1 MSGFFSRPG
10 ERGGALPVA
19 LAAVALLTFI
29 GLVMLGIVREG
40 FVQAHLAEETV
51 RAELLAQKGLDE
63 VRGLIRLETEK
74 ANAGGADYKSRV
86 DKTQDALDHLTGWMD
101 GRTADGLNGAYEIE
115 VLDDR
120 DNFAAFMANIDTIHD
135 YPYSRVLTVRSTGR
149 AAGGAGRSAALE
161 QTVIV
166 STINPVFYY
175 PLSAQKDIHLNGA
188 SSIVGDV
195 LARTGFIHTSNAAH
209 FIGLPGSAYSKKTD
223 YPSFEG
229 FYREGGAGPKPVKQF
244 SKRMPFEDVRMQMD
258 EDIDIASRVALMM
271 DELQAALPPPNAGT
285 NFGGIG
291 SHALP
296 ANIAGPLKF
305 EDQWID
311 VVSNTALAGDLA
323 IRDGVLTVYPGAV
336 FRVDGGSVYVRYPSP
351 FSAAADLAGTVV
363 LDAGEAMVVDGD
375 VVMHE
380 HFRFRGNLYVRGNLQ
395 VIGSVNVDGTIFV
408 DGHADLKRAKV
419 INDDPGW
426 AEKPLIL
433 LVSGNL
439 TFSDSRP
446 DDEPVKLRAFFY
458 SLENIQ
464 LYGVQT
470 KLDIRGGVHG
480 RDVTL
485 NAVRESEARTD
496 PTYDGGPLPGE
507 REYWFTPTHEQ
518 LNLGP
523 EYANLQIRY
532 DDMIYLD
539 PPVGIPVTEHVTIF
553 FKKN

>member
-1 MSGFFSRPG
+1 
-10 ERGGALPVA
+10 
-19 LAAVALLTFI
+19 
-29 GLVMLGIVREG
+29 
-40 FVQAHLAEETV
+40 
-51 RAELLAQKGLDE
+51 
-63 VRGLIRLETEK
+63 
-74 ANAGGADYKSRV
+74 
-86 DKTQDALDHLTGWMD
+86 
-101 GRTADGLNGAYEIE
+101 
-115 VLDDR
+115 
-120 DNFAAFMANIDTIHD
+120 
-135 YPYSRVLTVRSTGR
+135 
-149 AAGGAGRSAALE
+149 
-161 QTVIV
+161 
-166 STINPVFYY
+166 
-175 PLSAQKDIHLNGA
+175 
-188 SSIVGDV
+188 
-195 LARTGFIHTSNAAH
+195 
-209 FIGLPGSAYSKKTD
+209 
-223 YPSFEG
+223 
-229 FYREGGAGPKPVKQF
+229 
-244 SKRMPFEDVRMQMD
+244 
-258 EDIDIASRVALMM
+258 
-271 DELQAALPPPNAGT
+271 
-285 NFGGIG
+285 
-291 SHALP
+291 
-296 ANIAGPLKF
+296 
-305 EDQWID
+305 
-311 VVSNTALAGDLA
+311 
-323 IRDGVLTVYPGAV
+323 
-336 FRVDGGSVYVRYPSP
+336 
-351 FSAAADLAGTVV
+351 
-363 LDAGEAMVVDGD
+363 VVDGD

-532 DDMIYLD
+532 DDMLYLD